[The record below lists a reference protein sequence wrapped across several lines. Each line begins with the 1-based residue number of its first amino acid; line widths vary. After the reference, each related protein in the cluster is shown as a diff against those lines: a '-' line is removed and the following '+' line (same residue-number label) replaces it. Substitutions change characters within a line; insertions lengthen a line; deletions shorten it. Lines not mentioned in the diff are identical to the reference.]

1 MNTTSTLFATGA
13 LLLGLGAS
21 AAAQTTGKPV
31 DPYPTPT
38 NPPVKTTDTAMSSMH
53 APATP
58 ARASKILGTNIVDT
72 AGDTIGEVKD
82 LVVCDATNEVYAC
95 VERKDD
101 MYTCVPLSQLE
112 ARFTK
117 SDDAEAKAKAA
128 GEAMSG
134 ETPNVKQFVY
144 MGDRASLDSAPAV
157 KDMKMVDGT
166 CVSKSRDHFA
176 GKDVGAMKDTGKAMA
191 GKTAGANE
199 RLACAKKLIGQD
211 IKGTDGDKI
220 GDIKD
225 LAIDLGTHKVAYAV
239 VSTGGVLG
247 VGDKLHAVSLDRF
260 TCNEDSCTV
269 AMSKDSLSALPTLDL
284 DRLPSS
290 TAASM
295 SHKDMSGE
303 RGTDHA
309 GG

>member
-1 MNTTSTLFATGA
+1 MNTTSILFATGA

-21 AAAQTTGKPV
+21 AGAQTTGKPV

-38 NPPVKTTDTAMSSMH
+38 NPPVKTTDTAMSPSMH

-72 AGDTIGEVKD
+72 AGDKIGEIKD
-82 LVVCDATNEVYAC
+82 LVVCDVTNEVYAC

-134 ETPNVKQFVY
+134 ETPTVKQFAY
-144 MGDRASLDSAPAV
+144 KGDRASLDSAPAV

-166 CVSKSRDHFA
+166 CLMKSREHFA
-176 GKDVGAMKDTGKAMA
+176 GKDMGAMKDTGKAM
-191 GKTAGANE
+191 GDKTAGLNE

-225 LAIDLGTHKVAYAV
+225 LAIDLGSHKVAYAV

-247 VGDKLHAVSLDRF
+247 VGDKLHAVALDRF

-269 AMSKDSLSALPTLDL
+269 AMSKDSLSSLPTVDL

-290 TAASM
+290 TTASM
-295 SHKDMSGE
+295 PHKDMSGQ
-303 RGTDHA
+303 HA

>member
-1 MNTTSTLFATGA
+1 MKTTSILFATGA

-21 AAAQTTGKPV
+21 VAAQTTGKPV
-31 DPYPTPT
+31 DPYPTPA
-38 NPPVKTTDTAMSSMH
+38 NPPVKTTDTAMATSMH
-53 APATP
+53 APTTP
-58 ARASKILGTNIVDT
+58 ARASKILGTNIVDA
-72 AGDTIGEVKD
+72 AGEKIGEVKD
-82 LVVCDATNEVYAC
+82 LVVCDATGDVYAC

-101 MYTCVPLSQLE
+101 MFTCVPLSQLE
-112 ARFTK
+112 PRYTK

-128 GEAMSG
+128 GEALSG
-134 ETPNVKQFVY
+134 ETPNVKQFAY
-144 MGDRASLDSAPAV
+144 KGDRASLDSAPAV
-157 KDMKMVDGT
+157 KDIKLVDST
-166 CVSKSRDHFA
+166 CLKHSRDHFA
-176 GKDVGAMKDTGKAMA
+176 GKDTAAMKDSKAPA
-191 GKTAGANE
+191 EKTSLTD

-225 LAIDLGTHKVAYAV
+225 LAIDLGSHKVAYAV

-269 AMSKDSLSALPTLDL
+269 AMSKDSLSALPTVDL

-290 TAASM
+290 TSAAT

-303 RGTDHA
+303 RGADHA